1 MYSYFTTVTAKTKFL
16 YRSLPFCWL
25 ECLLIAGVG
34 ICHWTL
40 FNILQFVTVSNSNT
54 RSSDKLTLKHTIS
67 FSNQQRHFYF
77 NRIPRLWNSLPP
89 IDLDLSS
96 QTIRTK
102 IKTFLWE
109 QFLNKFVSN
118 CPCTFHFKCPCS
130 RCSYISI
137 SRYSK

>member
-1 MYSYFTTVTAKTKFL
+1 MFSIIKF
-16 YRSLPFCWL
+16 RRGF
-25 ECLLIAGVG
+25 AF
-34 ICHWTL
+34 H
-40 FNILQFVTVSNSNT
+40 
-54 RSSDKLTLKHTIS
+54 
-67 FSNQQRHFYF
+67 F
-77 NRIPRLWNSLPP
+77 NRIPRLWNFLPP

-137 SRYSK
+137 SRYSKKFLVGFNCCCPGNLYIQDCHQHCIVSLPKTSITCFVLLCCKTLFYYRHTHTHTRQLL